1 MFTNYLFLLLL
12 GTTVLYLAPDRDE
25 ILIGVLILL
34 IVSLLVETVGKNLT
48 SALDEERKKI
58 KLKFDTYFYLK
69 RKVNLDNLKILNES
83 IKIYPKKAALMEEYV
98 DQDFH
103 QNFSSDL
110 KNRMVADILK
120 KNYKD
125 FENHKELIKQINEE
139 AENLIRLKIIGD
151 FKESIEKNGT

>member
-25 ILIGVLILL
+25 TLIGVLILL
-34 IVSLLVETVGKNLT
+34 IVSLLVETPGKSLI

-58 KLKFDTYFYLK
+58 KLKFDTYSHLK
-69 RKVNLDNLKILNES
+69 RKINLDNLKILNES
-83 IKIYPKKAALMEEYV
+83 IEVYPIKAALMEEYV

-103 QNFSSDL
+103 QNLLFDL
-110 KNRMVADILK
+110 KNKMVADILK
-120 KNYKD
+120 KNHKD

-139 AENLIRLKIIGD
+139 AENLVRLKIISD
-151 FKESIEKNGT
+151 FKKSIEKNGT

>member
-12 GTTVLYLAPDRDE
+12 GTAVLYLVPDRDE
-25 ILIGVLILL
+25 ILIGVLILV

-69 RKVNLDNLKILNES
+69 RKINLDNLKILNES
-83 IKIYPKKAALMEEYV
+83 IEVYPKKAVLMEEYV

-103 QNFSSDL
+103 QNLSSDL
-110 KNRMVADILK
+110 KNRIIADILK

-139 AENLIRLKIIGD
+139 AENLVRLKIIGD
-151 FKESIEKNGT
+151 FKESIEKNGI

>member
-25 ILIGVLILL
+25 TLIGVLILL
-34 IVSLLVETVGKNLT
+34 IVSLLVETVGKSLIL
-48 SALDEERKKI
+48 ALEEERKKI
-58 KLKFDTYFYLK
+58 KLKFDTYFHLK
-69 RKVNLDNLKILNES
+69 RKINLDNLKILNQS
-83 IKIYPKKAALMEEYV
+83 IEVYPIKAALMEEYV

-110 KNRMVADILK
+110 KKRMIADILK

-125 FENHKELIKQINEE
+125 LKDHKELVKQINEE

>member
-25 ILIGVLILL
+25 TLIGVLILL
-34 IVSLLVETVGKNLT
+34 IVATLVETVGKNLI

-58 KLKFDTYFYLK
+58 KLKFDTHFRLK
-69 RKVNLDNLKILNES
+69 TRINLDNLKILNES
-83 IKIYPKKAALMEEYV
+83 IEVYPLKAALMEECV

-103 QNFSSDL
+103 QNLSSDL

-139 AENLIRLKIIGD
+139 AEDLVRSKIIGD
-151 FKESIEKNGT
+151 FKDSIEKNGT

>member
-12 GTTVLYLAPDRDE
+12 GTAVLYLAPDRDE
-25 ILIGVLILL
+25 TFIGVLILL
-34 IVSLLVETVGKNLT
+34 IVSLLVETVGKSLT
-48 SALDEERKKI
+48 LALDEERKKI
-58 KLKFDTYFYLK
+58 KLKFDTYYYLK
-69 RKVNLDNLKILNES
+69 RKINLDNLKILNES
-83 IKIYPKKAALMEEYV
+83 IEVYPIKAALMEEYV

-103 QNFSSDL
+103 QNLSSDL
-110 KNRMVADILK
+110 KNRVVADILK

-139 AENLIRLKIIGD
+139 AENLVRSKIMSD